1 MSGFMIRRLIQ
12 ALLVLL
18 TMSALVFVAVF
29 AIGDPLALLVD
40 PQADRHDIARVRAGL
55 GLDQP
60 WWVQY
65 ARFVGAMAHGDLGR
79 SFVHGEPAIRLVLE
93 RMPATLELAVAALLI
108 ALLVGV
114 PLGLWV
120 GLQPR
125 SWSARLIDA
134 LSLLGFSLPT
144 FWVGMMFIMLFGVWL
159 GWLPT
164 GGRGETT
171 LWLGIPLS
179 IGSLDGWR
187 HLLLPALTLALFKCS
202 LLLRLTASATREALR
217 QDYVRFARAR
227 GLHPARIVFV
237 HVFKN
242 ILIPIVTVSGL
253 EFGSLI
259 AFAVVTETVFA
270 WPGMG
275 KLLIEAIGQLDR
287 PVVVAYLLV
296 TVTLFVTINLVVDLL
311 YALLDPRVRLRSRP

>member
-40 PQADRHDIARVRAGL
+40 PQADQHDIARVRRGL

-65 ARFVGAMAHGDLGR
+65 ARFLGALVHGDLGR

-296 TVTLFVTINLVVDLL
+296 TVTLFVTINLAVDLL
-311 YALLDPRVRLRSRP
+311 YALLDPRVRLRSRS